1 MLNLEQQRKRA
12 KDLRRAHQAGN
23 FDAAVRIV
31 RHLPRAHAIGDP
43 QAILAA
49 SFSLSEAQ
57 FVVAREAGYPSWP
70 ALRHA
75 CEDPEDVT
83 EALLD
88 AAIEGRAH
96 AVDEILRRA
105 PTSFPRSIHV
115 AAAMGDADAAIGL
128 LDVGGASLASQPGG
142 RRWWPPLL
150 YVCASRYRRDELGAA
165 RAAIAE
171 RLLRLGASATGR
183 EAAFQPMHGAM
194 LWDNHD
200 LQAIEA
206 AAGRAASPELVQV
219 LLDGGA
225 RLSSTT
231 VAVLQAVRGG
241 NVRVLALLLS
251 ALPDDVRWQV
261 GWALEEAV
269 TTGNAEFVRM
279 LAPYADRPAGPALQ
293 AAIRHFRSRE
303 IIMLLL
309 GEASPAAS
317 GPGAVLRAEEALQTA
332 TRYGNV
338 DAAAAIAA
346 WGASGTRITALDRL
360 LGACA
365 QADASAVRNWLADHE
380 GVPSAWLR
388 ARDHA
393 LLPWL
398 VRTGRRAAVPL
409 ALEAGLDPAIAD
421 ADGLTP
427 LHLAVRAGD
436 SETAILLLR
445 AKPSIV
451 DLPDYQARTPLEH
464 ALALG
469 NVTARNGIVRLLL
482 DAGADA
488 AQMSQLSADT
498 LLDTP
503 SIEEELRRR
512 GAVERESPAL
522 LFERAADAIAAGDL
536 EGLGGLLDEEPWLVR
551 ARSPRAHRAMLLHY
565 CAANG
570 VEEERQKTPPNA
582 PAIMQLLLDRGA
594 DVDATCYMYH
604 GGANTL
610 GLMLTS
616 VHPIQSGVRTALA
629 EVLFKA
635 RLRKGG
641 HGIDDLACAAGLGW
655 LDRIQDLLAAADD
668 HGDDPRARAQYR
680 QPAFLW
686 ACEFGR
692 TAAVRLLL
700 DDGADIRG
708 QGDDG
713 QTGLHLA
720 AIGGHTATVRL
731 LLERGAPL
739 DVENAWGGN
748 PLNHVLWAAVHHDR
762 HVDYEPVIEALIA
775 AGTPIEPGSAAWWRR
790 QTVLFPASKEAVAHW
805 LEQGE
810 QRQRDT
816 R

>member
-12 KDLRRAHQAGN
+12 KDLRRAHEAGSL
-23 FDAAVRIV
+23 DAAVRIV
-31 RHLPRAHAIGDP
+31 RHLPRARAVSDP
-43 QAILAA
+43 HAILAA
-49 SFSLSEAQ
+49 PFSLSEAQ
-57 FVVAREAGYPSWP
+57 FVVAREGGYPSWP

-75 CEDPEDVT
+75 CQDPQDAT

-88 AAIEGRAH
+88 AAIEGRAR
-96 AVDEILRRA
+96 AVDDILRRV
-105 PTSFPRSIHV
+105 PGSLRRSIHV
-115 AAAMGDADAAIGL
+115 AAAMGHVDAAFAL
-128 LDVGGASLASQPGG
+128 LDVGGSSLASQPGG

-150 YVCASRYRRDELGAA
+150 YVCASRYRREELGAA
-165 RAAIAE
+165 RAAIGE
-171 RLLRLGASATGR
+171 RLLRLGATVTGR
-183 EAAFQPMHGAM
+183 DAAFQPMHGAM
-194 LWDNHD
+194 LWDDHD

-231 VAVLQAVRGG
+231 VALLQAVRGG
-241 NVRVLALLLS
+241 HLRVLALLLS

-269 TTGNAEFVRM
+269 RTGKADFVRM
-279 LAPYADRPAGPALQ
+279 LAPHADRPADPALHT
-293 AAIRHFRSRE
+293 AIRHFRARE
-303 IIMLLL
+303 IIVLLL
-309 GEASPAAS
+309 GEAPPAAS
-317 GPGAVLRAEEALQTA
+317 NPDAVRRAEEALRTA
-332 TRYGNV
+332 TRYGNA
-338 DAAAAIAA
+338 DAAAAITA
-346 WGASGTRITALDRL
+346 WGATGSRVTAPDRL
-360 LGACA
+360 LGSCA
-365 QADASAVRNWLADHE
+365 QANAPAVHAWLARH
-380 GVPSAWLR
+380 GSPRARLG

-393 LLPWL
+393 LLAWL
-398 VRTGRRAAVPL
+398 IRTGRRAAVPL
-409 ALEAGLDPAIAD
+409 ALEVGLDPAIAD
-421 ADGLTP
+421 ADGATP

-436 SETAILLLR
+436 ADTAGLLLR

-451 DLPDYQARTPLEH
+451 DLTDYEARTPLDD
-464 ALALG
+464 AVTLGDVAVRDRLA
-469 NVTARNGIVRLLL
+469 RLLL
-482 DAGADA
+482 DAGADP
-488 AQMSQLSADT
+488 AQMSHLPAGT

-522 LFERAADAIAAGDL
+522 LFERAAAAIAAGDL
-536 EGLGGLLDEEPWLVR
+536 DGLRHLLDEEPWLVR

-582 PAIMQLLLDRGA
+582 PDIMQLLLDRGA
-594 DVDATCYMYH
+594 DADATCHMYH

-616 VHPIQSGVRTALA
+616 VHPVRSGLRTALA

-641 HGIDDLACAAGLGW
+641 RGIDDLACAAGLGW
-655 LDRIQDLLAAADD
+655 LDHVRDVLAAIDD
-668 HGDDPRARAQYR
+668 HADDPRSRAERR

-692 TAAVRLLL
+692 VDAARLLL

-708 QGDDG
+708 QGGNG

-720 AIGGHTATVRL
+720 AIGGHTATVQM

-748 PLNHVLWAAVHHDR
+748 PLNHVLWAAVHHDP
-762 HVDYEPVIEALIA
+762 HVDYAPVIEALIA
-775 AGTPIEPGSAAWWRR
+775 AGAPVEPGSAAWLRT
-790 QTVLFPASKEAVAHW
+790 QPVLFPASKERVAHW
-805 LEQGE
+805 LEHGE
-810 QRQRDT
+810 QRQRGA